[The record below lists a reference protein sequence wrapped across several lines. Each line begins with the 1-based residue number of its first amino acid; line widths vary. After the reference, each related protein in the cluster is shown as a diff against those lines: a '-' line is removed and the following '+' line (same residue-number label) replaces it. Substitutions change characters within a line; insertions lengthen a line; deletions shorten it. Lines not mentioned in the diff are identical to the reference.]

1 MYCPILSLKS
11 YFITVNF
18 EALCRVWRILC
29 CFSLCI
35 FALVSVSGGKQYGL
49 LVRKACYV
57 FLYALHEDCD
67 CLCRFC
73 QDMHQCG
80 GCRDSPERF
89 LCSDASGKYVPISF
103 SWYVFV
109 MLTYSIVGIF
119 SICFFV
125 KMKMFF
131 SHDRFLFPFCSFL
144 HLFVF
149 VLSYTFA
156 PGRTGPFRLSCLIFI
171 DRFMLQYTYSIL
183 FSFFVD
189 VYMYTYSMPCCC
201 IWCMHIFYVLVHGRQ
216 GIHCE
221 GL

>member
-1 MYCPILSLKS
+1 MKWRFDIDVLPYFVAEIVFYNCEFWSLVQS
-11 YFITVNF
+11 MTNF
-18 EALCRVWRILC
+18 MLFLPLYLCT
-29 CFSLCI
+29 
-35 FALVSVSGGKQYGL
+35 
-49 LVRKACYV
+49 
-57 FLYALHEDCD
+57 
-67 CLCRFC
+67 CLCQWWETVWLTCPESMLCVPVCVAWGLRLSVPFLSFVRIC
-73 QDMHQCG
+73 ISVG

-183 FSFFVD
+183 FSFFCWC
-189 VYMYTYSMPCCC
+189 VY
-201 IWCMHIFYVLVHGRQ
+201 VHV
-216 GIHCE
+216 
-221 GL
+221 